1 MYTFH
6 TIPNIPETH
15 HNSDLCL
22 FPFFQYLNPEIFRL
36 VAMISSAYVAHYNAP
51 KFWNELK
58 DRTRTKYN
66 TVVASSFFI
75 SFIIYV
81 IVATAG
87 FYTFG
92 GHSSGFILNNYAN
105 SDVLATIAR
114 VAIGL
119 GVYVCS
125 SIYIYSY
132 IV

>member
-1 MYTFH
+1 
-6 TIPNIPETH
+6 
-15 HNSDLCL
+15 
-22 FPFFQYLNPEIFRL
+22 
-36 VAMISSAYVAHYNAP
+36 MISSAYVAHYNAP